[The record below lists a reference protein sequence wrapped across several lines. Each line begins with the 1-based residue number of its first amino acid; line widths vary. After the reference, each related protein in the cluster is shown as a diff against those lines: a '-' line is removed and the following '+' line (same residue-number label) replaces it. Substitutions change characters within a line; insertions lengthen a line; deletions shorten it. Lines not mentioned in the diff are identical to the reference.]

1 MNSDLRQFATQYL
14 SVVVAT
20 LMAVSLVAFLA
31 IPYSLRGH
39 PGDLRVS
46 QSLVQT
52 AVQTPAAPTRLA
64 PTLSPEV

>member
-20 LMAVSLVAFLA
+20 LMAVSLVAFLS

-46 QSLVQT
+46 QSPVSYTHLTLPTSDLV
-52 AVQTPAAPTRLA
+52 
-64 PTLSPEV
+64 